1 MALVTAPGTLFD
13 TLQREFCLR
22 YRDSDPLDLEA
33 GTVVVVPSLTFPLS
47 ELRKIV
53 AIQHYEE
60 RMLYL
65 LLLLRRRGVR
75 VIYLSSLP
83 IEGAVIDY
91 YLGFLPDPAA
101 ACERLHL
108 RSVGDPAP
116 RPLSAKLLERP
127 DLLESVRELIDD
139 PARAFVLP
147 FNVTVLEGQLGEA
160 LGLPVYGP
168 RPSHAALGSKTGSRR
183 VARRAGVPV
192 LPGAED
198 LWSLGEV
205 EWAVRRL
212 AQRHPKPPGVV
223 VKLNNGFSGQGNAVV
238 ALDRFTGSLDDATT
252 SFCAAGES
260 WASFAGK
267 IREGGAVVEE
277 LLRAPGAVSP
287 SVQLRITPG
296 GHARVLSTHDQ
307 VLGGP
312 NQQIYLG
319 CRFPADAAYRS
330 AIQEAARRAAQV
342 LAGHGVIGSF
352 GIDFFAVPGGRQRW
366 QVYLAEINLR
376 IGGTT
381 HPFGLAQ
388 LAMDATYDAGSGRL
402 HAGGRAKSYVCTDNF
417 KSERLLGVAP
427 AAVIARLARQGLTFD
442 PKRNTG
448 VTLHLL
454 GALRGYGKMGM
465 TCIGDS
471 PAEAEQLYREA
482 AATLD
487 RPSA

>member
-1 MALVTAPGTLFD
+1 MSAATAPSALFD

-22 YRDSDPLDLEA
+22 YQESDPLDLEA
-33 GTVVVVPSLTFPLS
+33 GTVVVVPSLTFPVG

-75 VIYLSSLP
+75 VIYLSSCP
-83 IEGAVIDY
+83 IEDAVIEY
-91 YLGFLPDPAA
+91 YLSFMPDPAA
-101 ACERLHL
+101 ARGRLHL
-108 RSVGDPAP
+108 LSVGDPAP
-116 RPLSAKLLERP
+116 RPLTAKLLERP
-127 DLLESVRELIDD
+127 DLLESVRELIGD
-139 PARAFVLP
+139 PAEAFVLP
-147 FNVTVLEGQLGEA
+147 FNVTPLEGLLAEA

-183 VARRAGVPV
+183 IARRAGVPV
-192 LPGAED
+192 LAGAED

-212 AQRHPKPPGVV
+212 RQRVPMPPGAV
-223 VKLNNGFSGQGNAVV
+223 VKLNNGFSGQGNAVI
-238 ALDRFTGSLDDATT
+238 ALDRFNGSLEDATT

-260 WASFAGK
+260 WASFAAK
-267 IREGGAVVEE
+267 IQQGGAVTEE
-277 LLRAPGAVSP
+277 LLRAPGLTSP

-296 GHARVLSTHDQ
+296 GATRVLSTHDQ

-312 NQQIYLG
+312 NRQVYLG
-319 CRFPADAAYRS
+319 CQFPADAAYRS
-330 AIQEAARRAAQV
+330 VIQEAACRAARV
-342 LAGHGVIGSF
+342 LASHGVIGSF
-352 GIDFFAVPGGRQRW
+352 GIDFFAVPDGRHRH

-388 LAMDATYDAGSGRL
+388 LAMDARYDAGSGRL
-402 HAGGRAKSYVCTDNF
+402 HADGRAKSYVCTDNF
-417 KSERLLGVAP
+417 KSERLAGSSP
-427 AAVIARLARQGLTFD
+427 EAVIARLRRRRLTFD
-442 PKRNTG
+442 PKRKTG
-448 VTLHLL
+448 VALHLL
-454 GALRGYGKMGM
+454 GALRGFGKMGM

-471 PAEAEQLYREA
+471 RAEAEYLYREA
-482 AATLD
+482 VAALE
-487 RPSA
+487 R

>member
-1 MALVTAPGTLFD
+1 MSLVTAPSALFD

-22 YRDSDPLDLEA
+22 WQDRDPLDLDA
-33 GTVVVVPSLTFPLS
+33 GTVVVVPSLTFPVT

-75 VIYLSSLP
+75 VIYLSSTP

-91 YLGFLPDPAA
+91 YLSFLPDPAA
-101 ACERLHL
+101 ARRRLHL
-108 RSVGDPAP
+108 IPVGDPAP

-127 DLLESVRELIDD
+127 DLLGSIRELTADQ
-139 PARAFVLP
+139 AEAFVLP
-147 FNVTVLEGQLGEA
+147 FNVTALEGQLGEA

-168 RPSHAALGSKTGSRR
+168 RPSHAPLGSKTGSRR

-192 LPGAED
+192 LAGAED
-198 LWSLGEV
+198 LWTLGEV
-205 EWAVRRL
+205 EWAIRRL
-212 AQRHPKPPGVV
+212 RQRVPRPPGAV

-238 ALDRFTGSLDDATT
+238 DLDRFAGPLDDAVT

-260 WASFAGK
+260 WASFAAK
-267 IREGGAVVEE
+267 IRQSGAVVEE
-277 LLRAPGAVSP
+277 LLRAPGVVSP

-296 GHARVLSTHDQ
+296 GAVRVLSTHDQ

-312 NQQIYLG
+312 NQQVYLG

-330 AIQEAARRAAQV
+330 VIQEAACRAARV
-342 LAGHGVIGSF
+342 LASSGVIGFF
-352 GIDFFAVPGGRQRW
+352 GIDFFAVPDGRHRW

-388 LAMDATYDAGSGRL
+388 LAMDARYDVASGRL
-402 HAGGRAKSYVCTDNF
+402 HADGRAKSYVCTDNF
-417 KSERLLGVAP
+417 KSERLAGSSP
-427 AAVIARLARQGLTFD
+427 AAVIARLQRQGLTFD
-442 PKRNTG
+442 PRRKTG

-454 GALRGYGKMGM
+454 GALRRYGKMGM
-465 TCIGDS
+465 TCIGNS
-471 PAEAEQLYREA
+471 RAEAEQLYREA

-487 RPSA
+487 GPG